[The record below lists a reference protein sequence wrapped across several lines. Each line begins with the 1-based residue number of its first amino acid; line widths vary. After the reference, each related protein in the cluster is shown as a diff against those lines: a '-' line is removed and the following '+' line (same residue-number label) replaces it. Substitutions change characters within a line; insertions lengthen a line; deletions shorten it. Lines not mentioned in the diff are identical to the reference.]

1 MRNRFGGSKR
11 DAYFGE
17 HYGIVATPV
26 LDRCD
31 LAHAEPRRGPL
42 LIDEYDATTLV
53 PPGCS
58 VRLDDF
64 NNIVIRIEA

>member
-1 MRNRFGGSKR
+1 MRNRFGGYKR
-11 DAYFGE
+11 EANFGE
-17 HYGIVATPV
+17 PHGIIATPV
-26 LDRCD
+26 LDRLD
-31 LAHAEPRRGPL
+31 LVHAEPRRGPL

-64 NNIVIRIEA
+64 NNIVIKIEA